1 MLIEIRPKSQI
12 TIPAQIMEKLGAE
25 VGDKLEMLVFNGM
38 LVLVPVVVYPKKEL
52 DKLKKI
58 SEEVEKDKENMT
70 IYSNTEDMV
79 KALGFTLDEL

>member
-1 MLIEIRPKSQI
+1 
-12 TIPAQIMEKLGAE
+12 MEKLGAE

-58 SEEVEKDKENMT
+58 SEEVEKDKESMT

-79 KALGFTLDEL
+79 KALGFTLDELWYS